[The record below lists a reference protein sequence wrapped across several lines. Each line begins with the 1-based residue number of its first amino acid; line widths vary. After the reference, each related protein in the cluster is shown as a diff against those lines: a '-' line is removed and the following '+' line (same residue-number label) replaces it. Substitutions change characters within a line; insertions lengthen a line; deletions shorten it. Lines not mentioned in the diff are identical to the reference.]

1 MRRHHSIQIS
11 PGRFP
16 AHDGAAITPG
26 TPKPRIPM
34 PRELVLSAGKAE
46 VTR

>member
-16 AHDGAAITPG
+16 ALDDACVRPG
-26 TPKPRIPM
+26 QPKPRLQT
-34 PRELVLSAGKAE
+34 PRDM
-46 VTR
+46 VTLTMRPEGIR